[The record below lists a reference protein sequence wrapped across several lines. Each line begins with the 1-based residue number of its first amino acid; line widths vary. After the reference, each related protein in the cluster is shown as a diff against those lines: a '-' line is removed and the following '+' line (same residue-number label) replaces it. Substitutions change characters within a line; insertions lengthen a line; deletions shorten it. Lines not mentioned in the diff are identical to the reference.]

1 MFWIVHVFDSISLC
15 LLSVG
20 AVSSFLIFLPVVVHA
35 STCFCLCVV
44 TLLGGSFIDLSNLCC
59 CVACVVS
66 AHMRVWLI
74 WFASPCLVSFLH

>member
-1 MFWIVHVFDSISLC
+1 
-15 LLSVG
+15 
-20 AVSSFLIFLPVVVHA
+20 
-35 STCFCLCVV
+35 LCVV

-74 WFASPCLVSFLH
+74 WFASPCLVSFLHWFVCCVVHACFYFMCCLWPCMAVGSFIQLS